1 MLLLSCVRDLNMPA
15 RTHRVII
22 GVIGPAACDP
32 QTAETARSVG
42 RGIAERGGVL
52 LCGGRGGVMEAAAQG
67 AREAAGL
74 TGGILPGAN
83 QRESPPNPQI
93 DIALFTGLGEA
104 RNWLNVCAS
113 DALIA
118 IGGGFGT
125 LSEIAL
131 ALKAQKPVVLIG
143 SWRFE
148 IEGVVPNIP
157 RASSAAEAVGL
168 AFAAAGVAAR

>member
-1 MLLLSCVRDLNMPA
+1 MPA
-15 RTHRVII
+15 RTHRIVI
-22 GVIGPAACDP
+22 GVMGPAACDP
-32 QTAETARSVG
+32 QTAEIARAVG

-52 LCGGRGGVMEAAAQG
+52 LCGGRSGVMEAAAAG

-74 TGGILPGAN
+74 TIGILPGMNA
-83 QRESPPNPQI
+83 RESAPNPHI
-93 DIALFTGLGEA
+93 DIALFTGLGEG

-113 DALIA
+113 DAVIA

-131 ALKAQKPVVLIG
+131 ALKAQKRVVLVG

-157 RASSAAEAVGL
+157 RASSAVEAVGL
-168 AFAAAGVAAR
+168 AFAGVAETANR

>member
-1 MLLLSCVRDLNMPA
+1 MPA

-22 GVIGPAACDP
+22 GVMGPAACDS
-32 QTAETARSVG
+32 QTADMARAVG
-42 RGIAERGGVL
+42 RGIAERGAVL

-67 AREAAGL
+67 ARDVAGL
-74 TGGILPGAN
+74 TIGILPGAS
-83 QRESPPNPQI
+83 QRESPPNPHI

-104 RNWLNVCAS
+104 RNWVNVCAS
-113 DALIA
+113 DAVIA

-131 ALKAQKPVVLIG
+131 ALKAQKPVILVG
-143 SWRFE
+143 SWRLE
-148 IEGVVPNIP
+148 IEGVVPNLP

-168 AFAAAGVAAR
+168 AFAAVGEAARR

>member
-1 MLLLSCVRDLNMPA
+1 
-15 RTHRVII
+15 
-22 GVIGPAACDP
+22 
-32 QTAETARSVG
+32 
-42 RGIAERGGVL
+42 
-52 LCGGRGGVMEAAAQG
+52 MEAAAAG
-67 AREAAGL
+67 ARDAAGL
-74 TGGILPGAN
+74 TVGILPGAN
-83 QRESPPNPQI
+83 ARESAPNPNI

-113 DALIA
+113 DAIIA

-131 ALKAQKPVVLIG
+131 ALKAQKPVVLVG

-148 IEGVVPNIP
+148 IEGVVPNVP

-168 AFAAAGVAAR
+168 AFAAVGEVARR

>member
-1 MLLLSCVRDLNMPA
+1 MPA
-15 RTHRVII
+15 RTHRFVI
-22 GVIGPAACDP
+22 GVMGPAACDP
-32 QTAETARSVG
+32 QTAEISRSIG

-52 LCGGRGGVMEAAAQG
+52 LCGGRSGVMEAAAAG

-74 TGGILPGAN
+74 TIGILPGINA
-83 QRESPPNPQI
+83 RESAPNPYI

-113 DALIA
+113 DAIIA

-131 ALKAQKPVVLIG
+131 ALKAQKPVILVG

-148 IEGVVPNIP
+148 IEGVVPNVP
-157 RASSAAEAVGL
+157 RASSASEAVGL
-168 AFAAAGVAAR
+168 AFAAVGVPATVGEVAKR

>member
-1 MLLLSCVRDLNMPA
+1 MPA
-15 RTHRVII
+15 RTHRIII
-22 GVIGPAACDP
+22 GVMGPAACDP
-32 QTAETARSVG
+32 QTAELARAVG

-52 LCGGRGGVMEAAAQG
+52 LCGGRGGVMEAAAAG
-67 AREAAGL
+67 ARDVAGL
-74 TGGILPGAN
+74 TIGILPGVNA
-83 QRESPPNPQI
+83 RESPPNPSI

-113 DALIA
+113 DAVIA

-131 ALKAQKPVVLIG
+131 ALKAQKPVVLVG

-148 IEGVVPNIP
+148 IEGVVPNVP

-168 AFAAAGVAAR
+168 ALAAVGEAARR

>member
-1 MLLLSCVRDLNMPA
+1 MPA

-22 GVIGPAACDP
+22 GVMGPAACDP
-32 QTAETARSVG
+32 QTADIARAVG
-42 RGIAERGGVL
+42 RGVAERGGVL

-67 AREAAGL
+67 AQEAAGL
-74 TGGILPGAN
+74 TVGILPGVN
-83 QRESPPNPQI
+83 QRDSPPNAHI

-113 DALIA
+113 DAVIA

-157 RASSAAEAVGL
+157 RASSASEAVGL
-168 AFAAAGVAAR
+168 AFAAGGGAAGR

>member
-1 MLLLSCVRDLNMPA
+1 MAA
-15 RTHRVII
+15 RTHRIII
-22 GVIGPAACDP
+22 GVMGPAACDP
-32 QTAETARSVG
+32 PTADIARAIG

-74 TGGILPGAN
+74 TIGILPGAN
-83 QRESPPNPQI
+83 QRDSPPNAHI

-113 DALIA
+113 DAVIA

-131 ALKAQKPVVLIG
+131 ALKAQKPVVLVG
-143 SWRFE
+143 SWRLE

-168 AFAAAGVAAR
+168 AFAAVGEAARR

>member
-1 MLLLSCVRDLNMPA
+1 
-15 RTHRVII
+15 
-22 GVIGPAACDP
+22 
-32 QTAETARSVG
+32 
-42 RGIAERGGVL
+42 
-52 LCGGRGGVMEAAAQG
+52 
-67 AREAAGL
+67 L
-74 TGGILPGAN
+74 TIGILPGVNA
-83 QRESPPNPQI
+83 RESPPNPSI

-113 DALIA
+113 DAVIA

-131 ALKAQKPVVLIG
+131 ALKAQKPVVLVG

-148 IEGVVPNIP
+148 IEGVVPNVP

-168 AFAAAGVAAR
+168 ALAAVGEAARR

>member
-1 MLLLSCVRDLNMPA
+1 MPA
-15 RTHRVII
+15 RTHRIVI
-22 GVIGPAACDP
+22 GVMGPAACDP
-32 QTAETARSVG
+32 QTAEIARAVG

-52 LCGGRGGVMEAAAQG
+52 LCGGRTGVMEAAAGG

-74 TGGILPGAN
+74 TIGVLPGTNA
-83 QRESPPNPQI
+83 RDSAPNPHI
-93 DIALFTGLGEA
+93 DIALFTGLGEG

-113 DALIA
+113 DAVIA

-131 ALKAQKPVVLIG
+131 ALKAQKPVVLVG

-168 AFAAAGVAAR
+168 AFAAVGEAAKKR